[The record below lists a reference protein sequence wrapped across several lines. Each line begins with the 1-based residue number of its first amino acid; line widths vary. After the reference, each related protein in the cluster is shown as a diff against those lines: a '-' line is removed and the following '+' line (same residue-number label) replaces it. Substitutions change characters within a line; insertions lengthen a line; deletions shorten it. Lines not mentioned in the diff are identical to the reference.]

1 MTTTV
6 MTATEGTTGAT
17 TSGVG
22 TAGAADGT
30 GTGATTRPSH
40 DDSRPLPI
48 TGRGLWHVGG
58 DINVR
63 YALVAAAGAVVG
75 ALALGAYVL
84 WRMIP
89 SWLSSD

>member
-1 MTTTV
+1 MALARLARRMAPGLV
-6 MTATEGTTGAT
+6 LRL
-17 TSGVG
+17 
-22 TAGAADGT
+22 
-30 GTGATTRPSH
+30 RPSH

-63 YALVAAAGAVVG
+63 YVLVAAAGAVVG

>member
-1 MTTTV
+1 MALARLARRMAPGLV
-6 MTATEGTTGAT
+6 LRL
-17 TSGVG
+17 
-22 TAGAADGT
+22 
-30 GTGATTRPSH
+30 RPLH

-48 TGRGLWHVGG
+48 TGRGLPHVGG

-63 YALVAAAGAVVG
+63 YVLVAAAGAVVG